1 MPESVSRALTRR
13 SEKRAWPT
21 RGWFSGCGALGK
33 IGDLL
38 QALLVVWEKDVA
50 GKVVGGECFLTTIR
64 PTGKSFPGIDDTGK
78 LERIRFSP
86 LALRTG
92 TDGRNERWPER
103 EMAGMNDGLNK
114 RRPKGIR
121 VSENWL

>member
-1 MPESVSRALTRR
+1 MDGFLAP
-13 SEKRAWPT
+13 
-21 RGWFSGCGALGK
+21 
-33 IGDLL
+33 
-38 QALLVVWEKDVA
+38 VVWEKLEISSRRSLRCGKKTSPEKFA
-50 GKVVGGECFLTTIR
+50 GKVTGGECFLTTIR
-64 PTGKSFPGIDDTGK
+64 LTGKSFPGIDDTGK

-114 RRPKGIR
+114 RRPEGIR